1 MRDTTGTLPRVL
13 FRNGSAR
20 LRVWVNRG
28 LPAKVTFPD
37 DDDANMSASVSLLEQ
52 RRSEILAAIIGH
64 HPLATTLQNIADSLI
79 ALYPSKAMAI
89 FLLSGAQLRLE
100 VEAGLSPRAPRSL
113 RPVLAGSPDDLMR
126 NCQAFQEILETGL
139 EVYLQ
144 SPLTA
149 SDGETRG
156 AVTVFDH
163 QPASLNDPQRE
174 IIQGLCDLA
183 RLAIEHT
190 QLHDEVVHRSHYD
203 RLTGLPTRSMLED
216 RLRQAMV
223 TARRQGNI
231 VAVCCIGLDR
241 FKQINDSLGH
251 ELGDTV
257 FKLVSERLQAIVRD
271 VDTLARHG
279 GDEFICTL
287 RDLNEITD
295 AESIC
300 KRLLQSLT
308 LPFVWEGHTVNI
320 TASAGISIYPDH
332 GDTADLLLR
341 NADMALQAAKRTGR
355 GSAQV
360 YSPAFGRQ
368 NRRAAEMVEGLV
380 IAVAQKQ
387 FHIVY
392 QPIFTMTRE
401 IVGIEALLRW
411 KHPTWGTI
419 SPLEFI
425 PIAEKTGLI
434 VAIGDWV
441 IEEVCRQAKEWD
453 AAGAPPVKLF
463 ANISGVQLGRP
474 DFATKIA
481 RTLQRSGLAPTRLEL
496 EITESWII
504 ADLEGA
510 AVKLQKLR
518 DLGIGIAIDDFGTGY
533 ATFNYLQA
541 LPLDTLK
548 IDRSFIQRLNGSA
561 ANKSTV
567 RAITGLA
574 QQLGLK
580 AVAEGV
586 ETEQHLVQLK
596 DIGCELI
603 QGFYL
608 SRPLKPEAACSLL
621 RKQQYAESLT
631 G

>member
-1 MRDTTGTLPRVL
+1 
-13 FRNGSAR
+13 
-20 LRVWVNRG
+20 VNRG
-28 LPAKVTFPD
+28 LLVKVTTPG
-37 DDDANMSASVSLLEQ
+37 DDDASMSAPVSLLEQ

-64 HPLATTLQNIADSLI
+64 HSLATTLQYIADSLV
-79 ALYPSKAMAI
+79 ALYPAQGMAI
-89 FLLSGAQLRLE
+89 FLLSGGQWRLE
-100 VEAGLSPRAPRSL
+100 AEAGLSHRSPRPL
-113 RPVLAGSPDDLMR
+113 RPMLAVASDDLVH
-126 NCQAFQEILETGL
+126 NCPVFQEILETGVEL
-139 EVYLQ
+139 YLQ
-144 SPLTA
+144 SPLIS

-156 AVTVFDH
+156 AVAVFNL
-163 QPASLNDPQRE
+163 QPSLKPGPLPALANDPQRE
-174 IIQGLCDLA
+174 VMQGLCDLA
-183 RLAIEHT
+183 RMAIEHN
-190 QLHDEVVHRSHYD
+190 QLYDEVVHRSHYD
-203 RLTGLPTRSMLED
+203 RLTGLPSRSMLED

-223 TARRQGNI
+223 TARRQGT
-231 VAVCCIGLDR
+231 L
-241 FKQINDSLGH
+241 DSLGH

-271 VDTLARHG
+271 VDMLARHG
-279 GDEFICTL
+279 GDEFIFTL
-287 RDLNEITD
+287 RDLSEIAD

-300 KRLLQSLT
+300 ERLLQSLT
-308 LPFVWEGHTVNI
+308 APFVVAGHSVNI
-320 TASAGISIYPDH
+320 TASAGISIFPDH

-341 NADMALQAAKRTGR
+341 NADMALQAAKRAGR

-380 IAVAQKQ
+380 IAVTQKQ
-387 FHIVY
+387 FHIAY
-392 QPIFTMTRE
+392 QPIFTMKRE
-401 IVGIEALLRW
+401 IVGVEALLRW
-411 KHPTWGTI
+411 KHPAWGQI

-453 AAGAPPVKLF
+453 AAGAAPVKLF

-533 ATFNYLQA
+533 ATFNYLQE

-548 IDRSFIQRLNGSA
+548 IDRSFIHRLNGSA
-561 ANKSTV
+561 ANLSTV

-586 ETEQHLVQLK
+586 ETEQHLAQLK
-596 DIGCELI
+596 EIGCELI
-603 QGFYL
+603 QGFLL
-608 SRPLKPEAACSLL
+608 SRPLKPQAACSLL
-621 RKQQYAESLT
+621 RKQQYAECLT